1 VNATLAAAPS
11 ATGGLT
17 SPPTIDELRRYVE
30 QLAAWRATL
39 DQHLDGL
46 DQRAQN
52 SRTPDA
58 YTNDMSLA
66 MALRASIDARCDDLV
81 HLWDGGRVGTSELV
95 RAAELMWGRLPDALR
110 NPSAFSLTEACTLVS
125 ALYERI
131 AVQLSGDAIAGSGA
145 TDEIVALRETLDRA
159 SRSARALRRREDD
172 VAAVSLRLETLLTR
186 GTQAEIA
193 AGVAEIADEAFA
205 LEALLVK
212 EIGLR
217 ATVTHDAAVAAAT
230 RSRLISDEATVRATA
245 AEARVKIAGAPTLA
259 IPSVESVGAP
269 PAVPTAEI
277 DAAPGSWTEAR
288 TQLDAYLSKVARVD
302 AALQEAASRY
312 GAGLARRA
320 DLRGLLGAYR
330 DRAQRSGL
338 GEDDVLAAQY
348 ESARTVL
355 YSAPCDIA
363 VAERLVSVYQASV
376 LAAASPREKES
387 R

>member
-1 VNATLAAAPS
+1 MNATLAIPPS

-17 SPPTIDELRRYVE
+17 NPPTSDELRRYVE
-30 QLAAWRATL
+30 QLVAWRATL
-39 DQHLDGL
+39 DHDLDAL
-46 DQRAQN
+46 DRRAQS

-58 YTNDMSLA
+58 YSDDVSLA
-66 MALRASIDARCDDLV
+66 MALRASIDARGDDLV
-81 HLWDGGRVGTSELV
+81 RLWDGGRVGATELA
-95 RAAELMWGRLPDALR
+95 RAAELMWGRLPDTLG

-131 AVQLSGDAIAGSGA
+131 ATQLSGDAIAGSGA

-172 VAAVSLRLETLLTR
+172 VVALSLRLETLLN
-186 GTQAEIA
+186 GATQTDIA
-193 AGVAEIADEAFA
+193 ARVSELANEAFA
-205 LEALLVK
+205 LEASLIK

-217 ATVTHDAAVAAAT
+217 ATVTNDASAAAST
-230 RSRLISDEATVRATA
+230 RSRLLSDEATVRATA
-245 AEARVKIAGAPTLA
+245 AEARLKIAVVPTLA
-259 IPSVESVGAP
+259 IPSVDSVGEAP
-269 PAVPTAEI
+269 GVPVTEV

-288 TQLDAYLSKVARVD
+288 TQLDAYLAQLARID
-302 AALQEAASRY
+302 AALQEAAARY

-338 GEDDVLAAQY
+338 GEDDALAAQY
-348 ESARTVL
+348 ESARDVL

-363 VAERLVSVYQASV
+363 EAERLVSVYQQSV
-376 LAAASPREKES
+376 LAATSPREKET

>member
-1 VNATLAAAPS
+1 VNATLAIPPS

-17 SPPTIDELRRYVE
+17 NPPTSDELRRYVE

-39 DQHLDGL
+39 DHDLDAL
-46 DQRAQN
+46 DRRAQS

-58 YTNDMSLA
+58 YSDDVSLA
-66 MALRASIDARCDDLV
+66 MALRASIDARGDDLV
-81 HLWDGGRVGTSELV
+81 RLWDGGRVGATELA
-95 RAAELMWGRLPDALR
+95 RAAELMWGRLPDTLG

-131 AVQLSGDAIAGSGA
+131 ATQLSGDAIAGSGA

-172 VAAVSLRLETLLTR
+172 VVALSLRLETLLN
-186 GTQAEIA
+186 GATQTDIA
-193 AGVAEIADEAFA
+193 ARVSELANEAFA
-205 LEALLVK
+205 LEASLIK

-217 ATVTHDAAVAAAT
+217 ATVINDASAAAST
-230 RSRLISDEATVRATA
+230 RSRLLSDEATVRATA
-245 AEARVKIAGAPTLA
+245 AEARLKIAVVPTLA
-259 IPSVESVGAP
+259 IPSVDSVGEAP
-269 PAVPTAEI
+269 GVPVTEV

-288 TQLDAYLSKVARVD
+288 TQLDAYLAQLARID
-302 AALQEAASRY
+302 AALQEAAARY

-338 GEDDVLAAQY
+338 GEDDALAAQY
-348 ESARTVL
+348 ESARDVL

-363 VAERLVSVYQASV
+363 EAERLVSVYQQSV
-376 LAAASPREKES
+376 LAATSPREKET

>member
-1 VNATLAAAPS
+1 
-11 ATGGLT
+11 
-17 SPPTIDELRRYVE
+17 
-30 QLAAWRATL
+30 
-39 DQHLDGL
+39 
-46 DQRAQN
+46 
-52 SRTPDA
+52 
-58 YTNDMSLA
+58 
-66 MALRASIDARCDDLV
+66 MALRASIDARGDDLV
-81 HLWDGGRVGTSELV
+81 HVWDSGRVGAVELG
-95 RAAELMWGRLPDALR
+95 RAAELMWGRLPDALG

-131 AVQLSGDAIAGSGA
+131 TAQLSGDAIAASGA
-145 TDEIVALRETLDRA
+145 SDEIVALRETLDRA
-159 SRSARALRRREDD
+159 SRSASTLRRREDD
-172 VAAVSLRLETLLTR
+172 VAAISLRLETLLSR

-193 AGVAEIADEAFA
+193 AGVAEIADVAFA

-217 ATVTHDAAVAAAT
+217 ATVTHDAAVAAST
-230 RSRLISDEATVRATA
+230 RARLISDEATVRATA

-259 IPSVESVGAP
+259 IPSVESLGAS

-288 TQLDAYLSKVARVD
+288 RQLDAYLATIDRVD
-302 AALQEAASRY
+302 AALQEAASRC